1 MREDNLNSFFSSG
14 EQREDTQPEPAP
26 LGSEPT
32 SLDDTPEPVDSSAS
46 EVEDSPVSTPEPS
59 DEVEGDSASIPESPS
74 EVEDSPV
81 STPEP
86 SNEVEYDEVE
96 DDDDYRADHYV
107 EPPADAVGS
116 EPPNEAEYDPIF
128 TPEPATEAEY
138 GEVEADSIFTP
149 EPVDDGANEVE
160 EERKS
165 RIWPLILGMILV
177 AVLGVALILWLLG
190 QGRNELAR
198 EYEDHGQPQIHS
210 VQTTTQEYYSG
221 DDARAA
227 GVVSQTCESVTA
239 EPEQDIRIV
248 GVERIG
254 IDDGGLRQL
263 LRISDDEGRVTDQVW
278 LWEDEEWVWAPCD
291 NW

>member
-1 MREDNLNSFFSSG
+1 ML
-14 EQREDTQPEPAP
+14 
-26 LGSEPT
+26 
-32 SLDDTPEPVDSSAS
+32 
-46 EVEDSPVSTPEPS
+46 
-59 DEVEGDSASIPESPS
+59 
-74 EVEDSPV
+74 
-81 STPEP
+81 
-86 SNEVEYDEVE
+86 NEVEYDEVG

-116 EPPNEAEYDPIF
+116 EPFSEAEYDEVEGDPIF
-128 TPEPATEAEY
+128 TPEPPSEAEY
-138 GEVEADSIFTP
+138 D
-149 EPVDDGANEVE
+149 EVE
-160 EERKS
+160 EERES